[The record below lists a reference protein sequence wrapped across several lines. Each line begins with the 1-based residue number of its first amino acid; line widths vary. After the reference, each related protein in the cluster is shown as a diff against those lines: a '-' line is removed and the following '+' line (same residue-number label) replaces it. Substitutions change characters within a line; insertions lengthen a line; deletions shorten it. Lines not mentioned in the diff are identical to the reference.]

1 MKLAPVLL
9 SVLSTMC
16 VVALMS
22 ALRSKSTL
30 TNRLRSMVPGAGL
43 QDANLS
49 FKQRRKPRISNSV
62 RRQTDSELPDLI
74 DLACSAVLTGHT
86 LQQAIERVVSRANG
100 RVAHELAIFQRNVE
114 LGRTVSGEL
123 DALCERMPTPAIKE
137 FANKI
142 SIAISR
148 GTPLAES
155 LTSLS
160 AALRDR
166 RANQLL
172 ASAGANETKMLI
184 PLVSLVLPTT
194 VLFALYPS
202 VLVLNLGFS

>member
-1 MKLAPVLL
+1 MRLAPVLL
-9 SVLSTMC
+9 ATLSILCSFALISVLR
-16 VVALMS
+16 ARNQLI
-22 ALRSKSTL
+22 
-30 TNRLRSMVPGAGL
+30 NRLRLMVPGTGL
-43 QDANLS
+43 QEGNPE
-49 FKQRRKPRISNSV
+49 FKQRRRGRISKTA
-62 RRQTDSELPDLI
+62 RRQSDSELPDLI
-74 DLACSAVLTGHT
+74 DLACIAVLTGHT

-100 RVAHELAIFQRNVE
+100 RVAEELAIFQRNVE
-114 LGRTVSGEL
+114 LGRTVSSEL
-123 DALCERMPTPAIKE
+123 SALCERLPTPAIRE

-142 SIAISR
+142 SIAMSR

-160 AALRDR
+160 AALRVR
-166 RANQLL
+166 RANDLL
-172 ASAGANETKMLI
+172 ARAGANETKMLI

>member
-1 MKLAPVLL
+1 MRLAPALL
-9 SVLSTMC
+9 AILSTMC
-16 VVALMS
+16 VVALMA
-22 ALRSKSTL
+22 ALRSKSSL
-30 TNRLRSMVPGAGL
+30 SNRMRFMVPGAGL
-43 QDANLS
+43 QDARPA
-49 FKQRRKPRISNSV
+49 FKQRSRSRISKSV
-62 RRQTDSELPDLI
+62 RRQSDSELPDLI

-86 LQQAIERVVSRANG
+86 LHDALERVIARANG
-100 RVAHELAIFQRNVE
+100 RVAEELAIFQRNVE
-114 LGRTVSGEL
+114 LGHTVSNEL
-123 DALCERMPTPAIKE
+123 AALCERLPTPAIKE

-160 AALRDR
+160 AALRAR
-166 RANQLL
+166 RANELL
-172 ASAGANETKMLI
+172 ASVGANETKMLI

-202 VLVLNLGFS
+202 VQVLNLGFS